1 MPRSTRRLLAVTVAA
16 ALAAVP
22 GSPAAAGGP
31 ASPATPPPGTTGVTD
46 TVTLVTGDVVR
57 VTHTGTGSD
66 VVSVDRRSGSTGGV
80 QTQTVGGDLYVI
92 PDAVLPYLAANR
104 VDRALFNVTDL
115 IEDGFDDGHAGELP
129 LIATYPGNGTARGA
143 APAVPAKARK
153 VRDLRS
159 ISGMALST
167 AKKDAASFWRAL
179 APTGGSARFAGGVG
193 KLWLDGRVQVDLADS
208 VAQVGAPQAWAA
220 GSDGTGSTVAVL
232 DTGVDA
238 THPDL
243 AGKIKDAVSF
253 VPGSDTGDRRGH
265 GTHVASTVAG
275 TGAASGGTEK
285 GVAPGA
291 DLLIGKVLDDSGSGL
306 NSWIIAGMEWA
317 AHHARVVNMSL
328 GSQEASDG
336 TDPMAQAVERLTAET
351 GTLFVIAAGNTY
363 GESTIGSPG
372 AADSALTVAA
382 VDGGDVRAAFSSQ
395 GPRFGDQGLKP
406 DISAPG
412 VQILAAR
419 AAQSPGTGSYV
430 KMSGTSMAT
439 PHVAGAAAI
448 VAARHP
454 DWSADRIK
462 DALMSA
468 SKTLPGTTP
477 YQVGS
482 GRLDVPAAL
491 GDLQATG
498 SADLGFHAW
507 PHSDDQ
513 PVSRTVTYRN
523 SGAAPVTLDLALT
536 VRGPDGTPVALGTVS
551 PRQVTV
557 PAGGAAS
564 ATVTGDPTAV
574 AGTGRYTGAL
584 VATDGTGAARAH
596 TAVALVKEEERYGLT
611 LKGTGRDGKP
621 LGGYVTVYRYGDEMT
636 RTVALDPA
644 TGTAPTLRLP
654 PGEYTVTGF
663 LPVAGDGG
671 PDSLGAALLGNPS
684 LKLDADRTVE
694 LDARQAHKVTVA
706 TPRPSEDSYR
716 RVQYFR
722 DSGIG
727 GRYAAFSALYEVS
740 PQVDDVYAAPTGPI
754 TGGSY
759 EFAARWD
766 RGVAHLKLAAHT
778 PATSQLDPLYQAG
791 STRLDGKVELAG
803 VYAGTGRA
811 EDYQGVDAKG
821 RAVLVTRD
829 DTVTPAARAQAAQAA
844 GAALLVVVNDR
855 PGAYYQQAGFT
866 DVPVISLTRAQGEP
880 LLAAARAG
888 TLVLRGTAVAF
899 SPYQY
904 RLVRAWKGEVP
915 VDPTYAPTEEELAR
929 VDQTIRAGTP
939 SLVFDRTGDCRAY
952 YWPPC
957 QGVYEPFAAPST
969 RVDYFSTQS
978 GTAWYES
985 AQTLSGWEQRH
996 DRMVYQPGQ
1005 QLTRNWFNPVTRP
1018 RLGPGYWLPY
1028 RDRDFLAVNV
1038 PPHSGDTDM
1047 TGFDDTATLK
1057 SQLYQN
1063 GVRVGREQ
1071 PSQAVQTSV
1080 PPTDGAAEYRF
1091 EQESTLPE
1099 GPWIAPTSTRTAWTF
1114 RSAKPTVDERVL
1126 LPLLQLDYRVDT
1138 DLTGSVKAGGQQK
1151 ISVSAVHVGGVT
1163 GAGKPT
1169 GGTLSV
1175 SYDDGATW
1183 QPVTLT
1189 ADGTGTWSTMLKHPS
1204 AAGFVS
1210 LRATARDDAG
1220 NKVEQEIIRA
1230 YRIR

>member
-1 MPRSTRRLLAVTVAA
+1 MPRSPRRLLAVSVAA

-22 GSPAAAGGP
+22 GVPATAAAPAPPTAPRTEPAAP
-31 ASPATPPPGTTGVTD
+31 TD
-46 TVTLVTGDVVR
+46 TVTLITGDVVR
-57 VTHTGTGSD
+57 ISHPGSGPD
-66 VVSVDRRSGSTGGV
+66 VVSVDRRTGSTGGI
-80 QTQTVGGDLYVI
+80 QTQTVGGDTYVI
-92 PDAVLPYLAANR
+92 PDDALPYLAAQR
-104 VDRALFNVTDL
+104 LDRELFNVTDL
-115 IEDGFDDGHAGELP
+115 VEDGFDDAHATELP
-129 LIATYPGNGTARGA
+129 LIATYPGNATARST
-143 APAVPAKARK
+143 APAAPAKARK

-159 ISGMALST
+159 INGMAIS
-167 AKKDAASFWRAL
+167 AGKKDAASFWRAL
-179 APTGGSARFAGGVG
+179 APAGGSDRFTGGVG
-193 KLWLDGRVQVDLADS
+193 KLWLDGRVRVDLADS
-208 VAQVGAPQAWAA
+208 VAQIGAPQAWA
-220 GSDGTGSTVAVL
+220 GGNDGTGATVAVL

-317 AHHARVVNMSL
+317 AHHAKVVNMSL
-328 GSQEASDG
+328 GSTEPSDG

-351 GTLFVIAAGNTY
+351 GALFVIAAGNSY

-372 AADSALTVAA
+372 AANAALTVAA
-382 VDGGDVRAAFSSQ
+382 VDGKDVRAAFSSQ
-395 GPRFGDQGLKP
+395 GPRYGDNGLKP
-406 DISAPG
+406 DLSAPG

-448 VAARHP
+448 VAAEHP
-454 DWSADRIK
+454 DWTADRIK

-507 PHSDDQ
+507 PHGDDR

-523 SGAAPVTLDLALT
+523 SGGNPVTIDLALT
-536 VRGPDGTPVALGTVS
+536 VTGPDGQPAALGTVT
-551 PRQVTV
+551 PKQVTV
-557 PAGGAAS
+557 PAGGTAT
-564 ATVTGDPTAV
+564 ATVTGDPNAV
-574 AGTGRYTGAL
+574 TGTGRYTGSL
-584 VATDGTGAARAH
+584 VATDGTGTVRAH
-596 TAVALVKEEERYGLT
+596 TAVALVKEEERYQLT
-611 LKGTGRDGKP
+611 LKGTGRDGGP
-621 LGGYVTVYRYGDEMT
+621 LGGYVTVYRYGDEST

-644 TGTAPTLRLP
+644 TGDGPALRLP

-671 PDSLGAALLGNPS
+671 PDSLGAALLGTPS
-684 LKLDADRTVE
+684 LKLDADRTVQ
-694 LDARQAHKVTVA
+694 LDARKAHKVTAA

-716 RVQYFR
+716 RIQYFR

-727 GRYAAFSALYEVS
+727 GRYSAFNALYGVS

-778 PATSQLDPLYQAG
+778 PAARQLHPLYQAG
-791 STRLDGKVELAG
+791 STRLDGKVELTG
-803 VYAGTGRA
+803 VAAGTGRA

-821 RAVLVTRD
+821 KAVLVTRD
-829 DTVTPAARAQAAQAA
+829 DTLTPAARAQAAQAA
-844 GAALLVVVNDR
+844 EAALLVVVNDR
-855 PGAYYQQAGFT
+855 PGTYYQQAGFT
-866 DVPVISLTRAQGEP
+866 ALPVISLTRAEGEP

-888 TLVLRGTAVAF
+888 TLQLRGAAVAF

-904 RLVRAWKGEVP
+904 HLVRAWAGEVP
-915 VDPTYAPTEEELAR
+915 ADPTYAPTEEELAR
-929 VDQTIRAGTP
+929 VDQTIRSGTP
-939 SLVFDRTGDCRAY
+939 SIAFDQTADCRPY

-957 QGVYEPFAAPST
+957 QGTYEPFAAPST
-969 RVDYFSTQS
+969 RIDYYSTQE
-978 GTAWYES
+978 GTAWYE
-985 AQTLSGWEQRH
+985 TVDLGSGWQQRD
-996 DRMVYQPGQ
+996 DRRVYRPGQ
-1005 QLTRNWFNPVTRP
+1005 RLTRNWFAPVTRP
-1018 RLGPGYWLPY
+1018 RLGPGFWLPY
-1028 RDRDFLAVNV
+1028 RDGDWVAVNV
-1038 PPHSGDTDM
+1038 PPHSGDTDL
-1047 TGFDDTATLK
+1047 TGYDESAALK
-1057 SQLYQN
+1057 SRLYQN

-1080 PPTDGAAEYRF
+1080 PATDGAAEYRF
-1091 EQESTLPE
+1091 EQESSRPD
-1099 GPWIAPTSTRTAWTF
+1099 GPWTGPTRTATAWTF
-1114 RSAKPTVDERVL
+1114 RSAKPAEDVRVL

-1151 ISVSAVHVGGVT
+1151 IGLTAGHVDGVT

-1175 SYDDGATW
+1175 SYDDGASW
-1183 QPVTLT
+1183 QPVALT
-1189 ADGTGTWSTMLKHPS
+1189 ADGTGTWSGMLKHPT

-1210 LRATARDDAG
+1210 LKATAWDDAG
-1220 NKVEQEIIRA
+1220 NKVEQELIRA
-1230 YRIR
+1230 YRIS

>member
-1 MPRSTRRLLAVTVAA
+1 MRRSPRRLVAVTVAA

-22 GSPAAAGGP
+22 GAPAAGNPTSAPAPTADAG
-31 ASPATPPPGTTGVTD
+31 GVTD
-46 TVTLVTGDVVR
+46 TVTLITGDVVR
-57 VTHTGTGSD
+57 VTHPASGAD
-66 VVSVDRRSGSTGGV
+66 VVTVDRRTGSTGGV

-92 PDAVLPYLAANR
+92 PDAVLPFLAA
-104 VDRALFNVTDL
+104 DRLDRELFNVTDL
-115 IEDGFDDGHAGELP
+115 IEDGFDDGHAPELP
-129 LIATYPGNGTARGA
+129 LIATYPGNATARAA
-143 APAVPAKARK
+143 APAAPAKARK

-159 ISGMALST
+159 INGMALSA
-167 AKKDAASFWRAL
+167 AKKDAGSFWRAL
-179 APTGGSARFAGGVG
+179 APTGGSGRFTGGVG

-243 AGKIKDAVSF
+243 TGKIKDAVSF

-291 DLLIGKVLDDSGSGL
+291 DLLIGKVLDDTGSGL

-317 AHHARVVNMSL
+317 AQHARVVNMSL
-328 GSQEASDG
+328 GSTEPSDG
-336 TDPMAQAVERLTAET
+336 TDPMAQAVERLTAQT

-372 AADSALTVAA
+372 AANSALTVAA
-382 VDGGDVRAAFSSQ
+382 VDGRDVRAAFSSQ

-448 VAARHP
+448 VAAAHP
-454 DWSADRIK
+454 DWSGDRIK

-468 SKTLPGTTP
+468 SRTLPGTTP

-507 PHSDDQ
+507 PHTDDQ

-523 SGAAPVTLDLALT
+523 SGDAAVTLDLALT
-536 VRGPDGTPVALGTVS
+536 VTGPTGQPAALATVTPE
-551 PRQVTV
+551 RVTV
-557 PAGGAAS
+557 PAGGTAT
-564 ATVTGDPTAV
+564 ATVTGDPDAV
-574 AGTGRYTGAL
+574 TGTGRFTGAL

-596 TAVALVKEEERYGLT
+596 TAVALVKEDERYNLA
-611 LKGTGRDGKP
+611 LKGTDRDGGP
-621 LGGYVTVYRYGDEMT
+621 IGGYVTVYRYGDTST
-636 RTVALDPA
+636 RTVALDPT
-644 TGTAPTLRLP
+644 TGAAPALRLP

-663 LPVAGDGG
+663 LPVSGDGG
-671 PDSLGAALLGNPS
+671 PDSLGAALLGTPS

-694 LDARQAHKVTVA
+694 LDARQAHKVTVS

-716 RVQYFR
+716 RIQYFR

-727 GRYAAFSALYEVS
+727 GRYAAFSALYGVS
-740 PQVDDVYAAPTGPI
+740 PQVDDVYAAPTGRI
-754 TGGSY
+754 SGGSY

-778 PATSQLDPLYQAG
+778 PATSQLDPLYQNG
-791 STRLDGKVELAG
+791 STRLDGKVELTG
-803 VYAGTGRA
+803 VHAGTGRP
-811 EDYQGVDAKG
+811 EDYAGLDATGK
-821 RAVLVTRD
+821 AVLVTRD
-829 DTVTPAARAQAAQAA
+829 DTVTPAARAQAALAA

-855 PGAYYQQAGFT
+855 PGTYYQQAGFT
-866 DVPVISLTRAQGEP
+866 ELPVISLTRAQGEP

-888 TLVLRGTAVAF
+888 TLVLRGDAVAF

-904 RLVRAWKGEVP
+904 HLIRAWSGEVP
-915 VDPTYAPTEEELAR
+915 ADPTYAPTEEDLAR
-929 VDQTIRAGTP
+929 VDQTFRAGTP
-939 SLVFDRTGDCRAY
+939 TLVFDLVAECRPY

-957 QGVYEPFAAPST
+957 QGEYEPVAAPST
-969 RVDYFSTQS
+969 RVDYFSTQE
-978 GTAWYES
+978 GTAWYQKAE
-985 AQTLSGWEQRH
+985 TVGGWEQRH
-996 DRMVYQPGQ
+996 DQVVYRPGQ
-1005 QLTRNWFNPVTRP
+1005 RTARNWFNPVTRP
-1018 RLGPGYWLPY
+1018 RLGPGFWLPY
-1028 RDRDFLAVNV
+1028 RDGDVLAVNV
-1038 PPHSGDTDM
+1038 PPHSGDL
-1047 TGFDDTATLK
+1047 TGSDATATLR
-1057 SQLYQN
+1057 SRLFQN

-1080 PPTDGAAEYRF
+1080 PATDGPAEYRF
-1091 EQESTLPE
+1091 EQESILPA
-1099 GPWIAPTSTRTAWTF
+1099 GPWIAPTRTRTAWTF
-1114 RSAKPTVDERVL
+1114 RSARPAVDQRVL
-1126 LPLLQLDYRVDT
+1126 LPLLQLDYRIDT

-1151 ISVSAVHVGGVT
+1151 LGLTAAHVAGVT
-1163 GAGKPT
+1163 GAGTPA

-1175 SYDDGATW
+1175 SYDDGASW

-1189 ADGTGTWSTMLKHPS
+1189 ADGAGTWSAMLKHPG

-1210 LRATARDDAG
+1210 LKATAWDDAG